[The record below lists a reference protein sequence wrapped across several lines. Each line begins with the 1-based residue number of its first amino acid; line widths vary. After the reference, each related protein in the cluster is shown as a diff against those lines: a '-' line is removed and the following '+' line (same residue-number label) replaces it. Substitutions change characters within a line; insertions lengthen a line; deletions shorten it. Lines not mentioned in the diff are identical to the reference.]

1 MRGIETTLER
11 SPDLTRSFV
20 RTCHTIPIASILVA
34 VILAVA
40 GSLPVHAR
48 TIAELNGE
56 YDRLSRAEGA
66 ILEQI
71 DAINAMLNAPDSI
84 LVGSPEGPIYA
95 APRAALR
102 ESLGKAADYAQIL
115 SLDDAYLSTLSG
127 WRQLAARALMSREV
141 MISVAMD
148 RLEKADPRLREI
160 EREKIVAL
168 QDVLEQTRARAAK
181 VLARR
186 DALRVYVQTGKSA
199 TGGDP
204 EADIPFTPATGSG
217 GGGGGGWSDTGS
229 NAPDSAIADAGS
241 GPESNPVCLD
251 ENVPVDHLAS
261 FHKSGYGA
269 SYGYAVKGD
278 YICREPLAFQYI
290 GGGRVVWYTCDRNDP
305 HRCAPA
311 DAPGL
316 SYKVGTSDAGNR
328 VLKTEDGGWIELHP
342 PS

>member
-1 MRGIETTLER
+1 LRY
-11 SPDLTRSFV
+11 
-20 RTCHTIPIASILVA
+20 CNAA
-34 VILAVA
+34 ILAVGEVIVLTRFFLSFLISMMVLA
-40 GSLPVHAR
+40 VPLTVRAE

-66 ILEQI
+66 ILDQI
-71 DAINAMLNAPDSI
+71 DNISAMLNAPDAV
-84 LVGSPEGPIYA
+84 LVGNPEGPIYA

-127 WRQLAARALMSREV
+127 WSRLAAEALMSREV
-141 MISVAMD
+141 MVSVAMA
-148 RLEKADPRLREI
+148 RLEKADPRLRRI
-160 EREKIVAL
+160 EREKIAAL
-168 QDVLEQTRARAAK
+168 QEILEDTRTRAAK

-186 DALRVYVQTGKSA
+186 DALRVYVQTGESV

-204 EADIPFTPATGSG
+204 EADIPVGTGSG
-217 GGGGGGWSDTGS
+217 GGGSWSDTGS
-229 NAPDSAIADAGS
+229 SKPGAAIAAGAGS
-241 GPESNPVCLD
+241 GPETNPVCLD
-251 ENVPVDHLAS
+251 ENIAVDHLAS
-261 FHKSGYGA
+261 FHKIGYGA
-269 SYGYAVKGD
+269 SYGYPVKGD

-290 GGGRVVWYTCDRNDP
+290 GGGHVVWYKCDRDDP
-305 HRCAPA
+305 HGCTPA

-316 SYKVGTSDAGNR
+316 SYKVETSDAGNR